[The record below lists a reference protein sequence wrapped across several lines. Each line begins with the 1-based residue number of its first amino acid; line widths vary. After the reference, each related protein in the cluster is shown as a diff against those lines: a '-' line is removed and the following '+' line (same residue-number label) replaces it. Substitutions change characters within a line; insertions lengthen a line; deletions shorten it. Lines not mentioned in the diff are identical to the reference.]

1 MAETASRRA
10 SSSDGPISGPRSRV
24 PPQIATSVHS
34 NDPSE
39 CAPSVAEA
47 EKGKTM
53 TINISDQRPRISKR
67 EFLSR
72 VAARSGHPIKT
83 VSSVYEE
90 ILSELLE
97 AVVQGE
103 TVSLTGFGRFYR
115 QTHRGHKVRFG
126 QSEVDDYSVLK
137 FSASRI
143 LNRQLEP
150 GPGLAGDEPIETERE
165 RSHSTSD
172 TARSLVAS
180 A

>member
-1 MAETASRRA
+1 
-10 SSSDGPISGPRSRV
+10 
-24 PPQIATSVHS
+24 
-34 NDPSE
+34 
-39 CAPSVAEA
+39 
-47 EKGKTM
+47 M

-72 VAARSGHPIKT
+72 VAARSGQPIKT

-103 TVSLTGFGRFYR
+103 TVSLTGFGFYR

-150 GPGLAGDEPIETERE
+150 GPGLAGDEPIETERAH
-165 RSHSTSD
+165 SHSTSA